1 MEIAFI
7 IAVIAAPL
15 APALQEG
22 RDIGYIRAFAEL
34 SAMLTAGLTVAAAI
48 AFCF

>member
-7 IAVIAAPL
+7 IAVISAPL

-22 RDIGYIRAFAEL
+22 RNVSYIRAFAEL
-34 SAMLTAGLTVAAAI
+34 SAMLTAGLGIAAAI
-48 AFCF
+48 AFCI

>member
-1 MEIAFI
+1 MELVFI
-7 IAVIAAPL
+7 IAAPL

-34 SAMLTAGLTVAAAI
+34 SAMLTAGLGIVAAIVACI
-48 AFCF
+48 